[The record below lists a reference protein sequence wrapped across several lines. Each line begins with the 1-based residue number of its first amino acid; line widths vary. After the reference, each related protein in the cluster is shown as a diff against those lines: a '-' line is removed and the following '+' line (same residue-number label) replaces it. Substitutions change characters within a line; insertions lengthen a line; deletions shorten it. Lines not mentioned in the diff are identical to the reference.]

1 MNQQPEQLLKELK
14 DWQNKKK
21 ECQNQIDARKV
32 ILENYFDDGFIL
44 NKFEI
49 DGIQA
54 IRKRNPEKWD
64 YSAQLTK
71 YKKEIKDEIEEKEQY
86 EREEGIAKKQ
96 DTSYSWSIR

>member
-44 NKFEI
+44 NNFVI
-49 DGIQA
+49 DGIEA
-54 IRKRNPEKWD
+54 I
-64 YSAQLTK
+64 
-71 YKKEIKDEIEEKEQY
+71 
-86 EREEGIAKKQ
+86 
-96 DTSYSWSIR
+96 

>member
-1 MNQQPEQLLKELK
+1 MTLQPEQLLTELK
-14 DWQNKKK
+14 HWQSKKK
-21 ECQNQIDARKV
+21 ECQEQIDARKV
-32 ILENYFDDGFIL
+32 ILENFYNDGFIL

-49 DGIQA
+49 NGIQA

-64 YSAQLTK
+64 YSIELTK
-71 YKKEIKDEIEEKEQY
+71 YKKEIKDEIEEKEQF